1 MTSPSGAEDAAES
14 EDPGGGG
21 KERYG
26 GHSTKE
32 EVHEQ
37 QRKEEELVQDEEEGK
52 DCMSSVVGHISHLS
66 SPVCVHGVH
75 VQWKKAEEKLEKE
88 LLEAEA
94 SESKEKKIKLV
105 SPMSQNTNH

>member
-1 MTSPSGAEDAAES
+1 MTSCSGAEDTAES

-52 DCMSSVVGHISHLS
+52 DCISSAEGHISHLS
-66 SPVCVHGVH
+66 SPVCVRVCARA
-75 VQWKKAEEKLEKE
+75 VEEGRGEVRE
-88 LLEAEA
+88 GAA
-94 SESKEKKIKLV
+94 GG
-105 SPMSQNTNH
+105 